1 MESKLFSFNRQAGT
15 EVSNKFSKMQADRRE
30 ALKNKSKS
38 KKNLKNGKSK
48 TRSGFLFFNVFG
60 LNI

>member
-15 EVSNKFSKMQADRRE
+15 EVSNKFSKMQADSRE

-38 KKNLKNGKSK
+38 KK
-48 TRSGFLFFNVFG
+48 
-60 LNI
+60 